1 MPSPHICRASV
12 WPTSESM
19 WIGPNNNCLAR
30 SPRGQLPLEVAQLH
44 ASFRTEQLVFIT
56 YKICWSARPLPATQI
71 SSADSGRG
79 GDQHEAAGAVP
90 GHLLSRPCSILSHVA
105 APHTAAPF
113 FADKPARRTLCLQ
126 EASEAFA
133 ARVCDCLL
141 SLLRAVLR
149 RSRVEGHRSQ
159 LFIFLS
165 PAAINP
171 ISALD
176 LSSPRSD
183 GAARYRVSQ
192 AREVHWTL

>member
-90 GHLLSRPCSILSHVA
+90 GHLLSRPCSILSLVA
-105 APHTAAPF
+105 APPHTAATF
-113 FADKPARRTLCLQ
+113 FADNPARRTLCLQ
-126 EASEAFA
+126 EARPSPPACASQCDFA
-133 ARVCDCLL
+133 
-141 SLLRAVLR
+141 
-149 RSRVEGHRSQ
+149 RSRNGHFFDVTSTVTYMVTRYITRCILFNEG
-159 LFIFLS
+159 
-165 PAAINP
+165 
-171 ISALD
+171 
-176 LSSPRSD
+176 
-183 GAARYRVSQ
+183 
-192 AREVHWTL
+192 